1 MGYEVKT
8 VSNYFK
14 NKRPPASAGAARVPP
29 VPWAMGSTG
38 LLGRES
44 AVSKVPRA
52 QDALSTERAPAPG
65 PGPPAG
71 RWDRAAERSG
81 VARARR
87 ARGAGRAGSSP
98 LKSWTWRAA
107 SRPARKRGLGQ
118 KGGVGAHNV
127 FLVRDSLARAS
138 SFAFGAALYY

>member
-1 MGYEVKT
+1 M
-8 VSNYFK
+8 SNYFK
-14 NKRPPASAGAARVPP
+14 NKRPPASADATRVPP
-29 VPWAMGSTG
+29 VPWAMGTTC

-52 QDALSTERAPAPG
+52 QDALSTERAPAPAWA
-65 PGPPAG
+65 PC
-71 RWDRAAERSG
+71 RALGQGGGRSG
-81 VARARR
+81 VARAQH

-98 LKSWTWRAA
+98 LKSWTWRTA

-127 FLVRDSLARAS
+127 FLVRDPLARAS
-138 SFAFGAALYY
+138 RFAFGAALYY